1 MIMKTKLEIY
11 EEMMQ
16 AAEDFYIESQK
27 TQRAAEEYY
36 IENELWSPMEELKEY
51 LDKEDFTPPFTIF
64 YTEPESEDPE
74 KILSDYIYGDIVE
87 IDENG
92 YLHYSDY
99 SDGIIEWDKTDFCY
113 YRKFLGDYTKICIL
127 GFRRER

>member
-1 MIMKTKLEIY
+1 MEKYL
-11 EEMMQ
+11 EMMEQ
-16 AAEDFYIESQK
+16 AAELYDEANAIENA
-27 TQRAAEEYY
+27 AAEYF

-74 KILSDYIYGDIVE
+74 QILSDYIYGDIVE

-92 YLHYSDY
+92 YLYYSDY

-113 YRKFLGDYTKICIL
+113 YRKFLGDYTRICIL
-127 GFRRER
+127 GFRKER